1 MAPLTSAQTPASKVG
16 ILYLALVQSQPS
28 GILNRIY
35 SIYVGKYSAMN
46 NEFCV
51 PGQVALI
58 TGGNIGIGRITAIEL
73 AKQGFQVVIAG
84 RSLERTQPV
93 LDHIKSLA
101 VDQPALFLPLDLA
114 SLASV
119 RECAR
124 LFIQL
129 NLPLHLLVNNA
140 GVAGLRGLTK
150 DGFEM
155 TFGVNHLGHFL
166 LTQLLLEKLKS
177 SGPSRV
183 VTVSSRAHKRAAG
196 IDWDALCLPTKT
208 WTGIREYAV
217 SKLANLLFSAELAKR
232 IQGTSIST
240 YALHPGVVDTEIWRA
255 LPDWARPL
263 LRLRGFLTPEEG
275 ARTTLHCATRAPQ
288 QESGLYYADSKP
300 THAAALGQNSEL
312 AAALWERSEA
322 WVSNR

>member
-1 MAPLTSAQTPASKVG
+1 ME
-16 ILYLALVQSQPS
+16 
-28 GILNRIY
+28 
-35 SIYVGKYSAMN
+35 
-46 NEFCV
+46 NEFYI
-51 PGQVALI
+51 PGQVAMV
-58 TGGNIGIGRITAIEL
+58 TGGNVGIGRVTAIEL
-73 AKQGFQVVIAG
+73 AKKGFQVVITG

-101 VDQPALFLPLDLA
+101 VDAPAIFIPLDLA

-124 LFIQL
+124 LFMQL

-140 GVAGLRGLTK
+140 GVAGLRGITQ

-155 TFGVNHLGHFL
+155 AFGVNHLGHFL
-166 LTQLLLEKLKS
+166 LTQLLLEKLVS

-183 VTVSSRAHKRAAG
+183 VTVSSRAHKRTPG
-196 IDWDALCLPTKT
+196 IDWDDLSRPTST

-217 SKLANLLFSAELAKR
+217 SKLANLLFSSELAKR
-232 IQGTSIST
+232 MNGTSVST

-275 ARTTLHCATRAPQ
+275 ARTTLHCAMHAPQ
-288 QESGLYYADSKP
+288 TESGLYYADSQP
-300 THAAALGQNSEL
+300 TQASALGQDSEL
-312 AAALWERSEA
+312 ATNLWERSEV
-322 WVSNR
+322 WVNHR

>member
-1 MAPLTSAQTPASKVG
+1 
-16 ILYLALVQSQPS
+16 
-28 GILNRIY
+28 
-35 SIYVGKYSAMN
+35 MN
-46 NEFCV
+46 SNFHI

-58 TGGNIGIGRITAIEL
+58 TGGNVGIGRVTAIEL
-73 AKQGFQVVIAG
+73 AKKGFQVVIAG

-93 LDHIKSLA
+93 LDHIQSLA
-101 VDQPALFLPLDLA
+101 VDEQAIFLPLDLA
-114 SLASV
+114 SFASV

-124 LFIQL
+124 RFAEL

-140 GVAGLRGLTK
+140 GVAAMRGLTK

-166 LTQLLLEKLKS
+166 LTQLLLDKLKS

-183 VTVSSRAHKRAAG
+183 VTVSSRAHKRALG
-196 IDWDALCLPTKT
+196 IDWDALRRPTST

-217 SKLANLLFSAELAKR
+217 SKLANLLFSSELAKR
-232 IQGTSIST
+232 MQGTSVST

-255 LPDWARPL
+255 VPNWTRPL

-275 ARTTLHCATRAPQ
+275 SLTTLHCAMHAPQ

-300 THAAALGQNSEL
+300 TLPAPWGQNSEL
-312 AAALWERSEA
+312 AATLWERSEQ
-322 WVSNR
+322 WTSNR